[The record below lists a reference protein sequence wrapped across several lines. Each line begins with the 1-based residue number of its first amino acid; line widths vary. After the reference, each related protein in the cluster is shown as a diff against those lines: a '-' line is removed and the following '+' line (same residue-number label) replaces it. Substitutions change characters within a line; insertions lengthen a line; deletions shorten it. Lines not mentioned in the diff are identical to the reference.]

1 MLSEDNWLQNCV
13 YSSSLAG
20 YSPQSRKELD
30 KTECTRAL
38 THIHIYIFKII
49 ETLNFDKL
57 RMIDFDAWCVCV
69 CVCVQGGGIW
79 GRPFLFALLSFPMF
93 QMCIL
98 STAYTMCTL
107 TTYGFDN
114 CGGNERLEMLVCIS
128 CVHMVYSLLYN
139 NTGNHVTIPSAITE
153 RKKQTR
159 L

>member
-69 CVCVQGGGIW
+69 YREVEFEGGLFYLLYCLFLCFKCVFWAQRI
-79 GRPFLFALLSFPMF
+79 
-93 QMCIL
+93 Q
-98 STAYTMCTL
+98 
-107 TTYGFDN
+107 
-114 CGGNERLEMLVCIS
+114 
-128 CVHMVYSLLYN
+128 CVHWPHTALIIVGEMNDWKCLYVF
-139 NTGNHVTIPSAITE
+139 HVFIWYTLYFIITQGIMWQYQVLSQKE
-153 RKKQTR
+153 RSKR
-159 L
+159 GSN